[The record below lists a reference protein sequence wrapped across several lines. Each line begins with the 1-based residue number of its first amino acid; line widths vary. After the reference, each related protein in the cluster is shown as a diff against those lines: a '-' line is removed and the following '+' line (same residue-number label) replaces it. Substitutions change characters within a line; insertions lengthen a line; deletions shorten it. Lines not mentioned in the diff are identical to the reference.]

1 MGRLA
6 PGERA
11 SPMALKS
18 LKTERRR
25 LADDVYQ
32 QILDAILANDIG
44 MDDQLVQEKLAA
56 ELEISRTPVRE
67 ALLRLEQEGV
77 LVTSPRGS
85 FMLRK
90 ISEDEAKEIYEVR
103 AAIEGQA
110 ARILAIRDDARHHA
124 QLREVIER
132 EEDLTS
138 HTVQAYFTA
147 NRAIHRAIVE
157 LAGNR
162 HLLDMFDNVWNRAV
176 AFHLFAAIE
185 EVDLAESL
193 GSHLQLATAIET
205 GDWRIAMPAV
215 FDHIDDGFAL
225 QARALRVRHGGS
237 ESG

>member
-1 MGRLA
+1 
-6 PGERA
+6 
-11 SPMALKS
+11 
-18 LKTERRR
+18 
-25 LADDVYQ
+25 
-32 QILDAILANDIG
+32 

-77 LVTSPRGS
+77 LVTSPRGG
-85 FMLRK
+85 FMLRRV
-90 ISEDEAKEIYEVR
+90 SEAEAKEIYEAR

-110 ARILAIRDDARHHA
+110 ARILAIRNDAADHA
-124 QLREVIER
+124 RLRQVIER

-138 HTVQAYFTA
+138 HTVQAYFAA
-147 NRAIHRAIVE
+147 NRAIHRALVE

-162 HLLDMFDNVWNRAV
+162 QLLEMFDNIWNRAV

-185 EVDLAESL
+185 EIDLAASL
-193 GSHLQLATAIET
+193 GAHMTLAEAVET

-225 QARALRVRHGGS
+225 QARALKARHG
-237 ESG
+237 E

>member
-1 MGRLA
+1 MFAL
-6 PGERA
+6 
-11 SPMALKS
+11 ALKS
-18 LKTERRR
+18 LRTERRR

-77 LVTSPRGS
+77 LVTSSRGG
-85 FMLRK
+85 FALRK
-90 ISEDEAKEIYEVR
+90 ISENEAKEIYELR

-110 ARILAIRDDARHHA
+110 ARLLAMRNDPADHERLHA
-124 QLREVIER
+124 VIER

-138 HTVQAYFTA
+138 HTVQAYFAA

-162 HLLDMFDNVWNRAV
+162 HLLEMFDNVWNRGV
-176 AFHLFAAIE
+176 AFQLFAAIE
-185 EVDLAESL
+185 EIDLAESL
-193 GSHLQLATAIET
+193 GSHLELAAAIET

-215 FDHIDDGFAL
+215 FDHIDDGFKL
-225 QARALRVRHGGS
+225 QARALKVRHGEVEG
-237 ESG
+237 GAGQD